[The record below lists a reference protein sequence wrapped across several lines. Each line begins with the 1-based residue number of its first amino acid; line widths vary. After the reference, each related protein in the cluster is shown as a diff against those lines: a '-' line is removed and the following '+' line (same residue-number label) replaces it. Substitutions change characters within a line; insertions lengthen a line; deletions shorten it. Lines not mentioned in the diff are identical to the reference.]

1 MHNILEKYSDITFT
15 NKCDKS
21 DFIDS
26 LEKIYNTLTTQ
37 NNKVE
42 FLDILESSLLEYTKF
57 DNTILYNPFELF
69 DALIE
74 KDLL

>member
-57 DNTILYNPFELF
+57 DNTILYNPC
-69 DALIE
+69 
-74 KDLL
+74 LLYTSPSPRD